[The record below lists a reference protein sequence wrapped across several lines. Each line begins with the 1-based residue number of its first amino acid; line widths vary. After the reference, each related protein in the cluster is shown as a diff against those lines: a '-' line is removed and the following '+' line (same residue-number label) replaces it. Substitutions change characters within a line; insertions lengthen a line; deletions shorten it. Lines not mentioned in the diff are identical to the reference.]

1 MQLHLPPPRGEDGVV
16 MIGLGLIYRLK
27 VVPNRNEFEMANA
40 MEIGNRLQ
48 NMAGE
53 VSSSIAEA
61 KGKVSSD
68 ISAVINSLVECKR
81 IAEAPVG
88 EVGMMLGDDHPGV
101 EAIAGNTGAVTQ
113 AVEQVYILIQQ
124 AQAALEGITTA
135 ASTLSFVYQNVGAEI
150 AGGR

>member
-1 MQLHLPPPRGEDGVV
+1 
-16 MIGLGLIYRLK
+16 
-27 VVPNRNEFEMANA
+27 MANA
-40 MEIGNRLQ
+40 MEIGTRLQ

-53 VSSSIAEA
+53 VSNSIAEA

-68 ISAVINSLVECKR
+68 LQAVINSLVECKR
-81 IAEAPVG
+81 VAEAPVG
-88 EVGMMLGDDHPGV
+88 EVGMMLGDDHPGI

-113 AVEQVYILIQQ
+113 AVEQVYVLIQQ

-135 ASTLSFVYQNVGAEI
+135 ASTLSFVYQNVGTEI